1 MPLVEAGSKV
11 NFITGYTADANDHI
25 DYGNNVWV
33 AQSFPIAA
41 TSRLFRCSFRQWS
54 TEVGMPYYY
63 ALRHALADGTPTG
76 ANIAETHISPQIKET
91 SSPGKWYHIDFISFP
106 ELTPGNYALL
116 AYAPDAH
123 FTTGQ
128 HHGAQSNPRLY
139 LPGKAF
145 RSTDSGSTWAQ
156 IPDTNSLFQIW
167 GYQEP
172 PPPPPPDAIGNW
184 LLTSITYLQTIDGI
198 IIITTTDIP
207 CHLFKRETTTI
218 PQKHV
223 NPIVTRGAVIGTY
236 IDQCFVAYTDV
247 EQQEQ
252 GDTLTHTF
260 IQEPW
265 PVCETRW
272 FYFWGTKL
280 LTIMPSASPIFEYHR
295 TLTPTTIIRCYPT
308 TPQHTWWLNGQT
320 WEAVHDPWNGDHF
333 TNPPSTQEYEGHFP
347 YYGIFRS
354 ATYFN
359 LTSLPPDAVILGAR
373 MTVQVRPVKWG
384 NGGTT
389 WYPDYHL
396 TLHFPNYT
404 WPPTTSDYGRI
415 RDLALVLLSVY
426 FPNYTDPPSSHTVT
440 VPSGLIPSMQGAPIF
455 AVAHKGFKDHID
467 QALPMAREWG
477 GSVHANNTPTS
488 PTYLDLYIKA

>member
-25 DYGNNVWV
+25 DYGHNVWV

-41 TSRLFRCSFRQWS
+41 TSRIFRCSFRQWS

-76 ANIAETHISPQIKET
+76 ENIAETHISPQIKET
-91 SSPGKWYHIDFISFP
+91 SSPGKWYHIDFTSFP

-116 AYAPDAH
+116 AYAQAAH

-145 RSTDSGSTWAQ
+145 RSTNSGSTWAE

-184 LLTSITYLQTIDGI
+184 LLTSITYQLTTAGML
-198 IIITTTDIP
+198 ITLTTDIP
-207 CHLFKRETTTI
+207 CHLFKRETTTV

-236 IDQCFVAYTDV
+236 IDQCFVAYTDI

-252 GDTLTHTF
+252 ADTLIHTF
-260 IQEPW
+260 VQEPW
-265 PVCETRW
+265 PCDETRW

-280 LTIMPSASPIFEYHR
+280 LALMPSASPIFNYTR
-295 TLTPTTIIRCYPT
+295 ICPPTLSSCTNGPGSTTIYSASGDCQRFSHPFVPCYTFIATAISFWLSKYPT
-308 TPQHTWWLNGQT
+308 TPQPLTSAFELWSVIGTKPHALIISSGIQTLPPLPTNIPTKVTFPIPPTLLVNGLYYAAVVYQNWLPIGPPYPALNIHHSQLPDT
-320 WEAVHDPWNGDHF
+320 CN
-333 TNPPSTQEYEGHFP
+333 NPAPQNQKQYTQSTQIIH
-347 YYGIFRS
+347 
-354 ATYFN
+354 T
-359 LTSLPPDAVILGAR
+359 
-373 MTVQVRPVKWG
+373 
-384 NGGTT
+384 
-389 WYPDYHL
+389 DYCGS
-396 TLHFPNYT
+396 
-404 WPPTTSDYGRI
+404 PTTPWQLLGFTP
-415 RDLALVLLSVY
+415 LAYEV
-426 FPNYTDPPSSHTVT
+426 
-440 VPSGLIPSMQGAPIF
+440 QGTQP
-455 AVAHKGFKDHID
+455 
-467 QALPMAREWG
+467 
-477 GSVHANNTPTS
+477 
-488 PTYLDLYIKA
+488 